1 MPRKV
6 WETPPSRRR
15 GSRSKANTYRYPR
28 PERQGGFLTGKHR
41 DRPPRS
47 GKQLAPVVIPVQP
60 QRVVDMTE
68 LTPTVRL
75 PEMYQR
81 ADAIAPRIADMPKE
95 TLGDR
100 LAPLGR
106 SLWRHRWQLAPFL
119 VTVLMA
125 TGAALSPVATGFW
138 MLAIAVGA
146 QVTAQHGPDRI
157 AGRAWLS
164 RRERSLVS
172 YWAVGGC
179 AWSLLTALG
188 WWPSIGMGWLPMA
201 CFTGAPIGLYLH
213 GRRTRGD
220 DAEDEDGLSPQAK
233 ALIEAWPYTIGL
245 TGPDPLRGSRIV
257 ASTMTEPADG
267 AYAFSVELGHG
278 VHGEQATGEELR
290 RYLERALHLPVKTVS
305 LAVDRDDSARIK
317 IAMTPSRH
325 LEGKPV
331 AWPGPILNADGT
343 IDLADAPDGSAVRVA
358 LHNEDGVEH
367 FATFG
372 ASGVGKSHTVLAMLL
387 PGVMARR
394 EVVIYLDGGQGTSV
408 GHIAGACDWYVT
420 NPAHFGVAIRVVHKV
435 MRARKARRARVGL
448 SRWMGAE
455 ETDPI
460 ITLMAEESTTVLG
473 EISRAEAEMFAEVLR
488 EGRKLGVR
496 AAQSTQDP
504 LGDGLIG
511 GRKARGQMGGAGS
524 LIGHRPGDGT
534 ANTLTASS
542 TSERIDLRELPPEP
556 GWCAIIRRGAVL
568 SRACRVRK
576 PTEEHVRQ
584 LLHGFVPRAL
594 DGADLDAAGPDY
606 QSRTRG
612 FDAARRMA
620 DASAGRPVDTV
631 EDDDVPDDP
640 VESTA
645 TTDSGSG
652 DGSTHPDFDRVLNS
666 HAQLMRAQGQTNRMA
681 VLATLREH
689 GPLHLAQVRD
699 VTGLSQSTV
708 KRALRSLAGAGE
720 ATRGA
725 DGWSAVESN
734 EQRGDTA
741 A

>member
-28 PERQGGFLTGKHR
+28 PERVGGFLTRKR
-41 DRPPRS
+41 ADRQPRP
-47 GKQLAPVVIPVQP
+47 GKQPDPVVIPVQP

-75 PEMYQR
+75 PELYQR
-81 ADAIAPRIADMPKE
+81 ADAIAPRIADLPKE

-106 SLWRHRWQLAPFL
+106 SLWRHRWQIAPFL

-125 TGAALSPVATGFW
+125 TGATLSPVATGMW
-138 MLAIAVGA
+138 LLALGVGA
-146 QVTAQHGPDRI
+146 HLTAQHGPDRI

-164 RRERSLVS
+164 RRERTLLS

-179 AWSLLTALG
+179 AWSLLVALG
-188 WWPSIGMGWLPMA
+188 WWPSIGIGWLPMA
-201 CFTGAPIGLYLH
+201 CLTGAPIGLYLH

-220 DAEDEDGLSPQAK
+220 DAEDENGLSPQAK
-233 ALIEAWPYTIGL
+233 ALIAAWPYTIGL
-245 TGPDPLRGSRIV
+245 TGPDPLKGSRIV
-257 ASTMTEPADG
+257 ASTMTEPAEG

-278 VHGEQATGEELR
+278 IHGEQATGEDLR

-317 IAMTPSRH
+317 VTMTPSRH

-331 AWPGPILNADGT
+331 AWPGPILHADGT
-343 IDLADAPDGSAVRVA
+343 IDLADAPDGSVVRPA

-367 FATFG
+367 FAVFG
-372 ASGVGKSHTVLAMLL
+372 ASGAGKSYTVVAMLL

-394 EVVIYLDGGQGTSV
+394 EVVIYLDGGEGSSA

-420 NPAHFGVAIRVVHKV
+420 KPADFGTAIRVVHKV

-448 SRWMGAE
+448 SRWCGIE

-460 ITLMAEESTTVLG
+460 ITLMVDESTTVLG
-473 EISRAEAEMFAEVLR
+473 YLSRAEAALFLEVLR

-504 LGDGLIG
+504 MGDGLIG
-511 GRKARGQMGGAGS
+511 GRVARGLMGGAGS
-524 LIGHRPGDGT
+524 LIGHRPGDST
-534 ANTLTASS
+534 ANTLTGSS
-542 TSERIDLRELPPEP
+542 SSAQIDLRSLPPEP
-556 GWCAIIRRGAVL
+556 GWCAIFRRGAVL
-568 SRACRVRK
+568 SKSCRVRK
-576 PTEEHVRQ
+576 PTDQHVRS
-584 LLHGFVPRAL
+584 LLDGFEPRAL
-594 DGADLDAAGPDY
+594 DGDDLDTAGDEY
-606 QSRTRG
+606 QGRTRG
-612 FDAARRMA
+612 VDAARRMA
-620 DASAGRPVDTV
+620 DEAAGRPVAVV
-631 EDDDVPDDP
+631 EPDAVPDDDLGSAA
-640 VESTA
+640 ESA
-645 TTDSGSG
+645 AVSG

-666 HAQLMRAQGQTNRMA
+666 HAQLMRAQGETNRAA
-681 VLATLREH
+681 VLTTLRASDGMTFAEIRK
-689 GPLHLAQVRD
+689 A
-699 VTGLSQSTV
+699 TGLSQSTV
-708 KRALRSLAGAGE
+708 KRAVRSLTESGE
-720 ATRGA
+720 AARGES
-725 DGWSAVESN
+725 GWIAVEPN
-734 EQRGDTA
+734 NNRGDTA

>member
-1 MPRKV
+1 
-6 WETPPSRRR
+6 
-15 GSRSKANTYRYPR
+15 
-28 PERQGGFLTGKHR
+28 
-41 DRPPRS
+41 
-47 GKQLAPVVIPVQP
+47 VIPVQP

-68 LTPTVRL
+68 LTSTVRL
-75 PEMYQR
+75 PELYQR
-81 ADAIAPRIADMPKE
+81 GDVVVVPADNKPPRELLHERFA
-95 TLGDR
+95 
-100 LAPLGR
+100 ALGR
-106 SLWRHRWQLAPFL
+106 VLWRHRWQLAPFL

-125 TGAALSPVATGFW
+125 TGATLSPVATGMW
-138 MLAIAVGA
+138 MLALGVGA
-146 QVTAQHGPDRI
+146 HLTAQHGPERI

-164 RRERSLVS
+164 RRERTLLS
-172 YWAVGGC
+172 YWAIGGC
-179 AWSLLTALG
+179 AWSLLVALG
-188 WWPSIGMGWLPMA
+188 WWPSIGTGTLTMA
-201 CFTGAPIGLYLH
+201 ALTGAPIGLYLH
-213 GRRTRGD
+213 GRSTRGD
-220 DAEDEDGLSPQAK
+220 GDAEDGDGLSPQAK
-233 ALIEAWPYTIGL
+233 ALIQAWPYTIGL
-245 TGPDPLRGSRIV
+245 TGPDPLLGSRIV

-343 IDLADAPDGSAVRVA
+343 IDLADAPDGSVVRTA

-367 FATFG
+367 FAAFG

-387 PGVMARR
+387 PGVLARR

-408 GHIAGACDWYVT
+408 GHIAGACDWFVT
-420 NPAHFGVAIRVVHKV
+420 NPADFGVAIRVVHKV

-448 SRWMGAE
+448 SRWCGVE

-460 ITLMAEESTTVLG
+460 ITLMVEESTTVLG

-496 AAQSTQDP
+496 GAQSTQDP

-556 GWCAIIRRGAVL
+556 GWCAIFRRGAVL

-576 PTEEHVRQ
+576 PTEEHVRE
-584 LLHGFVPRAL
+584 LLDGFVPRAL
-594 DGADLDAAGPDY
+594 DGDDLAAAGADY
-606 QSRTRG
+606 RNRTRG
-612 FDAARRMA
+612 VDAARRMA
-620 DASAGRPVDTV
+620 AAAAGRPVAAV
-631 EDDDVPDDP
+631 EDDDVPDDDGS
-640 VESTA
+640 VTA
-645 TTDSGSG
+645 SG
-652 DGSTHPDFDRVLNS
+652 DGPTHPDLDRVLNS
-666 HAQLMRAQGQTNRMA
+666 HAQLMRAQGQTNRTA
-681 VLATLREH
+681 VLATLRAN
-689 GPLHLAQVRD
+689 GGMTFAQISDATR
-699 VTGLSQSTV
+699 LSQSTV
-708 KRALRSLAGAGE
+708 KRAVKALTASGDV
-720 ATRGA
+720 TRGES
-725 DGWSAVESN
+725 GWTAVEPN
-734 EQRGDTA
+734 DHRGDTA